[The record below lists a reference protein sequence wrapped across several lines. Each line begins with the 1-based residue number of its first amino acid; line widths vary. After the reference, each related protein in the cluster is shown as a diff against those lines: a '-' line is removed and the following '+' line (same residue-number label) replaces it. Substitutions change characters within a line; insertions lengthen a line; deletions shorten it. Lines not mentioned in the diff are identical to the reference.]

1 MSHQG
6 TGLKPLPLTLPLS
19 ALWIAAAISGAHV
32 AVAAPA
38 LANANAANTASTAPP
53 TVAEPIDAF
62 YRQPVYQTGQDP
74 KSCQALPA
82 GLPRQLGATPDT
94 RAIARVILG
103 GKAASVMWTDETGYP
118 RSSYFYLNKADCD
131 WLELQVPPP
140 ERRAE
145 AEQHVPKLKE
155 KYDSRIHFQT
165 PRAETVVR
173 EYRLQCPLKP
183 ERYVPLINLLYA
195 SLSSIDRPQSWLEI
209 IVEDHDGEIR
219 ILNDF
224 RGPKV
229 PDGANDGPERNG
241 PRIDKEGKISMRNT
255 SIIDTACGGYMGP
268 IWRYQ

>member
-1 MSHQG
+1 MKLQHA
-6 TGLKPLPLTLPLS
+6 LPLTAWFLATALS
-19 ALWIAAAISGAHV
+19 G
-32 AVAAPA
+32 
-38 LANANAANTASTAPP
+38 ANAAAATNTKSATHTTSAASPAAATAR
-53 TVAEPIDAF
+53 DAF
-62 YRQPVYQTGQDP
+62 YTQPVYRTGQNP
-74 KSCQALPA
+74 KSCDTLPD
-82 GLPRQLGATPDT
+82 GLPITLGATQDT
-94 RAIARVILG
+94 RPLARVFMS
-103 GKAASVMWTDETGYP
+103 GKAASVVWTDESGDP

-145 AEQHVPKLKE
+145 SEQHVARLKD

-183 ERYVPLINLLYA
+183 ARYVPLINLLYA

-209 IVEDHDGEIR
+209 MVEDHDGEIR
-219 ILNDF
+219 IVNDF

-241 PRIDKEGKISMRNT
+241 PRIDKAGKISMRNT
-255 SIIDTACGGYMGP
+255 SIVDTACGGYMGP
-268 IWRYQ
+268 IWRDQ